1 MPKWAEIA
9 CSWSVIFEKVT
20 VHVETVEHALR
31 YGLIAAIGHTLGIV
45 PAAQMDAD
53 SHIGRSIYD
62 RVVDRIDVKVNE
74 LVRIVAARADNFH
87 VLWVANHGQRHFV
100 HLQIGATTRSEIGD
114 FFPHDPGE
122 VVHEL
127 LTIAIGSAI
136 EHRVSREEVGHG
148 GCGEVRLDWSSR
160 HGLEG

>member
-1 MPKWAEIA
+1 MPKWAEVA

-62 RVVDRIDVKVNE
+62 RVVDRIDIKVNE
-74 LVRIVAARADNFH
+74 LVGIVAPRADNVH
-87 VLWVANHGQRHFV
+87 VLWVANHGLRHLV
-100 HLQIGATTRSEIGD
+100 HLKRGTSAGSKRHA
-114 FFPHDPGE
+114 FFPHDPRKVSHG
-122 VVHEL
+122 L

-136 EHRVSREEVGHG
+136 EHR
-148 GCGEVRLDWSSR
+148 
-160 HGLEG
+160 